1 MITAFIFF
9 AHFLFALI
17 IFTKKWQ
24 EESLSSA
31 FLNLGLIGILF
42 AVGWSIV
49 GIATQNLLSPKGLGL
64 YFDRDAIT
72 LTVLSAIEFF
82 FYKFYYKEDKNNPTE
97 AGKEKQ

>member
-24 EESLSSA
+24 EENLSGA

-42 AVGWSIV
+42 AVGWSVV
-49 GIATQNLLSPKGLGL
+49 GIATQNLIDSKGLG
-64 YFDRDAIT
+64 YFFDRDAIT
-72 LTVLSAIEFF
+72 LTILSIAEFF
-82 FYKFYYKEDKNNPTE
+82 FYRFYYKEDNKNTTE
-97 AGKEKQ
+97 ADKEKQ